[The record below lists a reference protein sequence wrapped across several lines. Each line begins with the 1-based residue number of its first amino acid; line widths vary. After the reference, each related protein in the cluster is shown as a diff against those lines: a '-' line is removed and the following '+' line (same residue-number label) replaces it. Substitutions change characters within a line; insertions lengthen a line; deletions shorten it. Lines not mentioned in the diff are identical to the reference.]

1 MNYQIFKL
9 DEHSWMIQ
17 EGQGMVA
24 VYMYLLEGEKKAALI
39 DTGMG
44 RIPLEKIVRS
54 LTNKPIFVI
63 LTHGHFDH
71 IGGSAAFEKVCLQK
85 DEKDV
90 YTCHS
95 DCKFRSDIMGTDAR
109 AVKKDLHFMDD
120 GDIFDLG
127 NRTLEI
133 ISTPGHSPGSVS
145 ILDQE
150 RGWLFTGD
158 TCCQADVLLQIEY
171 SQSPEVYL
179 KSVTKLIRREFQY
192 CKTWPAHHKWPVEK
206 EIIHQFQEAARR
218 IVTGEEYGDVDP
230 KSEGLVRVL
239 SYKDI
244 RIVYKTEKC
253 VCDHL

>member
-1 MNYQIFKL
+1 
-9 DEHSWMIQ
+9 
-17 EGQGMVA
+17 
-24 VYMYLLEGEKKAALI
+24 
-39 DTGMG
+39 
-44 RIPLEKIVRS
+44 
-54 LTNKPIFVI
+54 
-63 LTHGHFDH
+63 
-71 IGGSAAFEKVCLQK
+71 
-85 DEKDV
+85 
-90 YTCHS
+90 
-95 DCKFRSDIMGTDAR
+95 
-109 AVKKDLHFMDD
+109 MDD

-150 RGWLFTGD
+150 KGWLFTGD

-179 KSVTKLIRREFQY
+179 KSVNKLIRRESQY

-244 RIVYKTEKC
+244 RIVYKPEKRG
-253 VCDHL
+253 